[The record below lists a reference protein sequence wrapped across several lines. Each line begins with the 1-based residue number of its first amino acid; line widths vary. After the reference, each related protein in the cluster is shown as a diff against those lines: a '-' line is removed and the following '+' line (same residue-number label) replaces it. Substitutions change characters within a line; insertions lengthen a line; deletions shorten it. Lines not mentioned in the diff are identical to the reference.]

1 MGCAMMSAEAVKPLI
16 SVITVTF
23 NALFDLRTTCGSV
36 YEQDFSNY
44 EHIIIDGNSQDGTK
58 FFLEGNRRKNV
69 SYVSEDD
76 NGIYH
81 AMNKGISLANGDW
94 IIFMNSGDSFVSKT
108 TLSECARYM
117 TSKNETIIYG
127 DHIVV
132 YSDGAEKFV
141 EAREISSIWQGLPF
155 CHQSCFVQTQYL
167 RHNPF
172 SVEHTIAS
180 DFKFFYQ
187 ASQKG
192 LIFLHIPQTV
202 ALYRAGGISDQKR
215 IMSIIERWKVIDKS
229 FLTAVYYSKL
239 IALETLKIPTKYIW
253 RLIRK

>member
-1 MGCAMMSAEAVKPLI
+1 MGCAMTSPEPVKPLI

-23 NALFDLRTTCGSV
+23 NALFDLRTTCRSV
-36 YEQDFSNY
+36 YEQDFTNY
-44 EHIIIDGNSQDGTK
+44 EHIIVDGNSQDGTK
-58 FFLEGNRRKNV
+58 FFLEGRCRKNV
-69 SYVSEDD
+69 RYVSEDD

-81 AMNKGISLANGDW
+81 AMNKGINLANGEW
-94 IIFMNSGDSFVSKT
+94 IIFMNAGDSFVSKT
-108 TLSECARYM
+108 TLSECSKYM

-141 EAREISSIWQGLPF
+141 EARDIASIWKGLPF
-155 CHQSCFVQTQYL
+155 CHQSCFVQTQYI

-172 SVEHTIAS
+172 SVENTIAS

-192 LIFLHIPQTV
+192 LIFRHVPQTV
-202 ALYRAGGISDQKR
+202 ALYQAGGISDQKR
-215 IMSIIERWKVIDKS
+215 IKSIIERWKVIDKS
-229 FLTAVYYSKL
+229 FLTAVYYSML
-239 IALETLKIPTKYIW
+239 IAVETLKTPIKYIL